1 MEFGMSFFQRSSFFV
16 IPLLGGVLSATLVAC
31 GGGGGGSGG
40 GGGGS
45 QVLNGLTIDGY
56 IKDAKVCLDTNE
68 NLKCDDDISTKSTE
82 GGAYALT
89 VPSGMNLSKYHIVV
103 DVEKD
108 VASDADDG
116 GAKVAVGY
124 TLMAPATKAEVVTPL
139 TTFVSYQMIQN
150 KGLSAD
156 EAVVQTKRDLGI
168 DANTDLSK
176 DYVKSVDRNTHAIAR
191 VAAAVLAQT
200 KTDVQ
205 ALVDDP
211 KVQAND
217 DYRKQAL
224 KKSIELAGPIIKEAK
239 SKLPDDPI
247 KEVVENARAEA
258 AKSAKAKVEKDKN
271 IVKKDVQNKADI
283 GKSTQTV
290 RFADVIASESVFRV
304 QAESDDTLWVAK
316 ISSTKA
322 GSGIF
327 KTYGSTNGSPWSSI
341 TKDGREEFTAA
352 NQWMSVD
359 DANSNFEYS
368 AKSGSDGLITE
379 LKDSL
384 TGLRE
389 QFSVD
394 STDLSDQKAS
404 KVAQLIGNND
414 CAYLKDGQACKFGD
428 IEDFQFPNGS
438 KMYKLSTTILAD
450 HYSVCVKGSCALIGI
465 SDLNA
470 LIASTQEGK
479 KDTYIRANGFK
490 IFLKKISD
498 SEGEAKF
505 FNAADDAEL
514 GTSTYKILT
523 LGGRQLMEINNPSG
537 VNSTNELITFVEK
550 DGKVFYGSKELKG
563 PTYGDEHIFL
573 NKTAL
578 DELLKQLD
586 LPNFTK

>member
-1 MEFGMSFFQRSSFFV
+1 
-16 IPLLGGVLSATLVAC
+16 
-31 GGGGGGSGG
+31 
-40 GGGGS
+40 
-45 QVLNGLTIDGY
+45 
-56 IKDAKVCLDTNE
+56 
-68 NLKCDDDISTKSTE
+68 
-82 GGAYALT
+82 
-89 VPSGMNLSKYHIVV
+89 
-103 DVEKD
+103 
-108 VASDADDG
+108 
-116 GAKVAVGY
+116 
-124 TLMAPATKAEVVTPL
+124 
-139 TTFVSYQMIQN
+139 
-150 KGLSAD
+150 
-156 EAVVQTKRDLGI
+156 
-168 DANTDLSK
+168 
-176 DYVKSVDRNTHAIAR
+176 
-191 VAAAVLAQT
+191 
-200 KTDVQ
+200 
-205 ALVDDP
+205 
-211 KVQAND
+211 
-217 DYRKQAL
+217 
-224 KKSIELAGPIIKEAK
+224 LAGPIIKEAK

-290 RFADVIASESVFRV
+290 RFADVVASESVFRV

-316 ISSTKA
+316 ISSTNA

-327 KTYGSTNGSPWSSI
+327 KTYGSTKGSAWSSI

-394 STDLSDQKAS
+394 STDLSGQKAS
-404 KVAQLIGNND
+404 KVAELISKND
-414 CAYLKDGQACKFGD
+414 CAYLKDSQPCKFGD

-450 HYSVCVKGSCALIGI
+450 HYSVCVKDDCTRGGI
-465 SDLNA
+465 SNLEA
-470 LIASTQEGK
+470 LIASIK
-479 KDTYIRANGFK
+479 VDDAKTYIRANGFK

-498 SEGEAKF
+498 SGGEAKF

-514 GTSTYKILT
+514 GTSIYKILT

>member
-1 MEFGMSFFQRSSFFV
+1 MSFFQRSSFFV

-139 TTFVSYQMIQN
+139 TTFVSYQMIQT
-150 KGLSAD
+150 KGLSLD
-156 EAVVQTKRDLGI
+156 DAVVQTKRDLGI

-176 DYVKSVDRNTHAIAR
+176 DYVKSGDRNTHAIAR

-200 KTDVQ
+200 KTDIQ

-211 KVQAND
+211 KVDANVRD
-217 DYRKQAL
+217 GYRKQAL
-224 KKSIELAGPIIKEAK
+224 KKSIELAGPIIKDAA
-239 SKLPDDPI
+239 SKLPNSPSIDDV
-247 KEVVENARAEA
+247 KKGRDDA
-258 AKSAKAKVEKDKN
+258 AKSAKDKVQKEGGN
-271 IVKKDVQNKADI
+271 VKKDVQNKADI

-316 ISSTKA
+316 ISSTNA

-341 TKDGREEFTAA
+341 SKDGKEVFTAA

-394 STDLSDQKAS
+394 STDLSGQKAS

-498 SEGEAKF
+498 SGGEAKF

>member
-1 MEFGMSFFQRSSFFV
+1 MEFGMSFFQRSSSLV

-31 GGGGGGSGG
+31 GGSGGSGG
-40 GGGGS
+40 GG

-82 GGAYALT
+82 VGAYALT

-103 DVEKD
+103 DVEKG
-108 VASDADDG
+108 VASDADDD

-139 TTFVSYQMIQN
+139 TTFVSYQMIQT
-150 KGLSAD
+150 KGLSLD
-156 EAVVQTKRDLGI
+156 DAVVQTKRDLGI

-176 DYVKSVDRNTHAIAR
+176 DYVKSGDLNTHAIAR

-205 ALVDDP
+205 VLVDDENAE
-211 KVQAND
+211 ANVRD

-239 SKLPDDPI
+239 SKLPDNPKPDDV
-247 KEVVENARAEA
+247 KKAREA
-258 AKSAKAKVEKDKN
+258 AAGTAQKKVEKDKDK
-271 IVKKDVQNKADI
+271 VKKDVQNKADI
-283 GKSTQTV
+283 GKSTRTV
-290 RFADVIASESVFRV
+290 PFAEVIASESVYRV

-327 KTYGSTNGSPWSSI
+327 KTYGLTKGSDWSSI

-352 NQWMSVD
+352 NQQWMSVD

-394 STDLSDQKAS
+394 STDLSGQKAS

-450 HYSVCVKGSCALIGI
+450 RYSVCVKVSCALIGI

-470 LIASTQEGK
+470 LIASTKEGK

-498 SEGEAKF
+498 SEGEANF
-505 FNAADDAEL
+505 INAGTDAEI

>member
-1 MEFGMSFFQRSSFFV
+1 MSFFQRSSFFV

-31 GGGGGGSGG
+31 GGGGGGS
-40 GGGGS
+40 
-45 QVLNGLTIDGY
+45 QVLNGRTIDGY

-103 DVEKD
+103 DVEKG

-258 AKSAKAKVEKDKN
+258 AKSAKAKVEKDKD

-304 QAESDDTLWVAK
+304 QAESDDTFWVAK

-327 KTYGSTNGSPWSSI
+327 KTYGSTKGSDWSSI

-394 STDLSDQKAS
+394 STDLSGQKAS
-404 KVAQLIGNND
+404 KVAELISKND
-414 CAYLKDGQACKFGD
+414 CAYLKDSQPCKFGD

-450 HYSVCVKGSCALIGI
+450 HYSVCVKDDCARGGI
-465 SDLNA
+465 SNLEA
-470 LIASTQEGK
+470 LIASIK
-479 KDTYIRANGFK
+479 VDDAKTYIRANGFK
-490 IFLKKISD
+490 ILLKKTSG
-498 SEGEAKF
+498 SGGEAKF